1 MPEEG
6 ISEEGPAVHGTA
18 SEGISGESLVGSWR
32 LVAHFYLAED
42 GSTRPGPCGEHAE
55 GLLIYDGRG
64 YMSAALMR
72 TGRPAADGSGTR
84 AGYMGYS
91 GRWRVAG
98 DRVVHEVL
106 VSSHPRV
113 VNTEQVREARLENG
127 RLTLRERLGGAP
139 RSLVLQWRRA
149 DPTPTEK
156 KVTQMNGIDMAGGA
170 S

>member
-1 MPEEG
+1 MPEQG
-6 ISEEGPAVHGTA
+6 TAEEGTAVHGTA
-18 SEGISGESLVGSWR
+18 PEDISEERLVGSWR
-32 LVAHFYLAED
+32 LVAHFFLAED

-55 GLLIYDGRG
+55 GLLIYDGHG

-72 TGRPAADGSGTR
+72 TARPVADGPGTPV
-84 AGYMGYS
+84 GYMGYS

-98 DRVVHEVL
+98 GRVIHEVL
-106 VSSHPRV
+106 VGSHPRIV
-113 VNTEQVREARLENG
+113 GTEQVREARLDNG
-127 RLTLRERLGGAP
+127 RLTLRERLGEAP

-156 KVTQMNGIDMAGGA
+156 KVTQMNGIDMTGGA